1 MKRVTI
7 DTNIFA
13 YAEGVRRT
21 NDDDIKIEQA
31 RAFLKSLIEADV
43 DLVATAQV
51 LAELRHVLCRKMPM
65 SGGEANLCLARWQGL
80 ETIVATDSKALAAGF
95 ELAAKHGLQTYDAII
110 LSAAAQAGCDTIYS
124 EDMQHGFVWRGVEV
138 VNPFLG

>member
-1 MKRVTI
+1 MKRITI

-21 NDDDIKIEQA
+21 DGDNIKIEQA
-31 RAFLKSLIEADV
+31 RAFLKSLIETDV

-65 SGGEANLCLARWQGL
+65 SGAEANGCLARWQGL
-80 ETIVATDSKALAAGF
+80 ETVVATDTKVLAEAF
-95 ELAAKHGLQTYDAII
+95 TLAAKHCLQTYDAII
-110 LSAAAQAGCDTIYS
+110 LSAAAQAGWDTIYS

-138 VNPFLG
+138 VNPFV